1 MMSQFFA
8 SGIAGHPGSP
18 KFPQC
23 QRASLLSYLHGRAV
37 RCFLRPAS
45 GNVSCASRTR
55 WRRSA
60 RRTVRAKE
68 LIIGS
73 INDLIGIGVGAIAG
87 SAEGVGDAVN
97 GSVEFFNDNILGSF
111 LGSIGAISG

>member
-1 MMSQFFA
+1 M
-8 SGIAGHPGSP
+8 
-18 KFPQC
+18 
-23 QRASLLSYLHGRAV
+23 
-37 RCFLRPAS
+37 
-45 GNVSCASRTR
+45 
-55 WRRSA
+55 
-60 RRTVRAKE
+60 
-68 LIIGS
+68 GS